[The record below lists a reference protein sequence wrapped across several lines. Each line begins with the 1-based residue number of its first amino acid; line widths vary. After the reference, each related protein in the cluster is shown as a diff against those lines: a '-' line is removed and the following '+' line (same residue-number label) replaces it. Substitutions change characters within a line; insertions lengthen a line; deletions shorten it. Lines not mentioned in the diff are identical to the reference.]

1 METDYSGMTTPD
13 SASEREVPSDAPL
26 AREVTLAPPVV
37 CLAPLAPNWIYGTT
51 LSPASRAAPPLRLS
65 GLCLSERGSIVAI
78 PQPEVI
84 QNTLFPI
91 GLALQAKI
99 VDYRERLNQLL
110 NHHQRQQPLL
120 VVTGPSCVSNANQVK
135 ACAQWVG
142 TIIGKRFAN
151 LPTRDLP
158 PAVRQL
164 YQPRATLPQHLLLAI
179 RANLTHYNHPYT
191 DSPRPPS
198 IMTFEIEHGIPVCRA
213 LLCEL
218 AEICPI
224 VGQMCDTITP
234 QYFADLFCLGLVDLS
249 LVESQLHRELV
260 LALLFPVGFSTL
272 VAPQAPFDRDLYRH
286 KIGAALDAMYAS
298 SQPHQFVSITKIG
311 TVAVVGTIGNADT
324 FVVLDVDPSVFMS
337 QQDIVDFVSLVYKY
351 KNLQHSQV
359 PKPRVML
366 NVGRLLDADYEPKLK
381 LVALLL
387 SDSPVAACIF
397 GVIVDSGD
405 HYIPQG
411 FHFDLDEE
419 LPSPATPAA
428 DGDSYQ
434 KLLDINRYFVK
445 KQSFAHDS
453 ATTPAMP
460 VDQYYECLI
469 NADRFIGELECIQS
483 SAKEA

>member
-13 SASEREVPSDAPL
+13 SASERETPSEAPS
-26 AREVTLAPPVV
+26 APASW
-37 CLAPLAPNWIYGTT
+37 APLAPNWIYGTT
-51 LSPASRAAPPLRLS
+51 LGPDNRAPPLRLS

-99 VDYRERLNQLL
+99 IDYRERLNQLL
-110 NHHQRQQPLL
+110 NHHQRKQPLL
-120 VVTGPSCVSNANQVK
+120 VVTGPSYVSNANQVK

-142 TIIGKRFAN
+142 TIMCKRFAN

-164 YQPRATLPQHLLLAI
+164 YQPRATPPQHLLLAI
-179 RANLTHYNHPYT
+179 RANLTQYNHPYT
-191 DSPRPPS
+191 DSPRPS

-324 FVVLDVDPSVFMS
+324 FVVLDIDHSVFMS
-337 QQDIVDFVSLVYKY
+337 LQDIVDFVNLVYKY
-351 KNLQHSQV
+351 KNLQHSHV

-366 NVGRLLDADYEPKLK
+366 NVGRLLDANYEPKLK

-387 SDSPVAACIF
+387 LDSPVSACIF

-419 LPSPATPAA
+419 LPSPTAPAA
-428 DGDSYQ
+428 DDGSYQ

-445 KQSFAHDS
+445 KQSFAQDS
-453 ATTPAMP
+453 GATSPAVP
-460 VDQYYECLI
+460 AGQYYECLI
-469 NADRFIGELECIQS
+469 NADRFIGELERIQS